1 MDDPTCNPLV
11 ELGNGAAAA
20 AVAKISVDE
29 IGMATP
35 ITAAVAAVYC
45 YFSLF
50 FLEADAVFIR

>member
-1 MDDPTCNPLV
+1 MDDSTCNPLV

-20 AVAKISVDE
+20 VAKISVDE
-29 IGMATP
+29 LGMATA

-50 FLEADAVFIR
+50 FLEADDVFTR